1 MRGDEDTK
9 AELHQQLDVCNIII
23 IHVIFFSICVFCQVF
38 TSVWLH
44 RGRNR
49 IRLNFDNYIIL
60 LSLCDIYFL
69 TYENI

>member
-9 AELHQQLDVCNIII
+9 AELHQQLDVCNI

>member
-9 AELHQQLDVCNIII
+9 AELHQQLDVCNIF
-23 IHVIFFSICVFCQVF
+23 HVIFFSICVFCQVF